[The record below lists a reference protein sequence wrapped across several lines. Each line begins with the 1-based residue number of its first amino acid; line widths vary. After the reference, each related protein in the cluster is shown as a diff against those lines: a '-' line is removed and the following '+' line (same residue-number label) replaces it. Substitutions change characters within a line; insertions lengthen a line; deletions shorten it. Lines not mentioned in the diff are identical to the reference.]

1 MNTTR
6 WLVFFYAGRELLR
19 YSLAG
24 TFPGERE
31 DTIQLLAAEHDIPAS
46 AIYYAIVTA

>member
-1 MNTTR
+1 MKKQ

-19 YSLAG
+19 YTLAD
-24 TFPGERE
+24 TFPEERE
-31 DTIQLLAAEHDIPAS
+31 STIQLLAAEHDIPAS